1 MMPKCLIF
9 LLLFSVTLVGCNT
22 KKLEIEN
29 TDLNDKVK
37 ACGGGI
43 GLSES
48 LNTHLTNLHAA
59 VPTNAKLGVGFNE
72 QIELLLLSELSEL
85 PEKDRLKALEDYQ
98 RCIQNLRLTQKNR
111 SMSGL

>member
-1 MMPKCLIF
+1 MMQKSLMF

-43 GLSES
+43 GISES
-48 LNTHLTNLHAA
+48 LNTHLTNLHTT
-59 VPTNAKLGVGFNE
+59 VPTNAKLCVGFKE
-72 QIELLLLSELSEL
+72 QIKLLLLSELSEL
-85 PEKDRLKALEDYQ
+85 PAKDRLKALEDYQ
-98 RCIQNLRLTQKNR
+98 RCIQNLQLTCQY
-111 SMSGL
+111 

>member
-1 MMPKCLIF
+1 MPKRLIF

-43 GLSES
+43 GISES
-48 LNTHLTNLHAA
+48 LNTHLTNLHAN

-72 QIELLLLSELSEL
+72 KIELLLLSELAEL

-98 RCIQNLRLTQKNR
+98 RCIQNLRLTQRK
-111 SMSGL
+111 

>member
-72 QIELLLLSELSEL
+72 QIELL
-85 PEKDRLKALEDYQ
+85 
-98 RCIQNLRLTQKNR
+98 
-111 SMSGL
+111 SGLVQNISCLR

>member
-1 MMPKCLIF
+1 MKNESLIF
-9 LLLFSVTLVGCNT
+9 LLLFSVNLVGCNT

-43 GLSES
+43 GISES
-48 LNTHLTNLHAA
+48 LNTHLTDLHRN
-59 VPTNAKLGVGFNE
+59 VPTNAKLDVGFKE
-72 QIELLLLSELSEL
+72 QIKLLLLSELSEL

-98 RCIQNLRLTQKNR
+98 RCIQNLQLTRQY
-111 SMSGL
+111 

>member
-1 MMPKCLIF
+1 MMQKSSMF
-9 LLLFSVTLVGCNT
+9 LLLFSVTLIGCNT
-22 KKLEIEN
+22 KQLEIKN

-48 LNTHLTNLHAA
+48 LNTHLTNLHVA

-72 QIELLLLSELSEL
+72 KIELLLLAELSEL
-85 PEKDRLKALEDYQ
+85 PEKDRLKAVEDYH
-98 RCIQNLRLTQKNR
+98 RCIQNLRLTHGETKKHK
-111 SMSGL
+111 

>member
-1 MMPKCLIF
+1 MTQKGLFF

-48 LNTHLTNLHAA
+48 LNTHLTNLHAN
-59 VPTNAKLGVGFNE
+59 VPTNAKLGIGFNE
-72 QIELLLLSELSEL
+72 KIELLLLSELAEL
-85 PEKDRLKALEDYQ
+85 PKKDRLKALEDYQ
-98 RCIQNLRLTQKNR
+98 RCIQNIQLPQSK
-111 SMSGL
+111 

>member
-1 MMPKCLIF
+1 MMPKRLIF

-43 GLSES
+43 GISES
-48 LNTHLTNLHAA
+48 LNTHLTNLHAN

-72 QIELLLLSELSEL
+72 KIELLLLSELAEL

-98 RCIQNLRLTQKNR
+98 RCIQNLRLTQRK
-111 SMSGL
+111 

>member
-1 MMPKCLIF
+1 MLV
-9 LLLFSVTLVGCNT
+9 LLFSITLIGCNT

-48 LNTHLTNLHAA
+48 LNTHITNLHAA

-72 QIELLLLSELSEL
+72 QIEILLISELSEL
-85 PEKDRLKALEDYQ
+85 PAEDRLKALEDYQ
-98 RCIQNLRLTQKNR
+98 RCIQNIQLIQKTQNIF
-111 SMSGL
+111 S